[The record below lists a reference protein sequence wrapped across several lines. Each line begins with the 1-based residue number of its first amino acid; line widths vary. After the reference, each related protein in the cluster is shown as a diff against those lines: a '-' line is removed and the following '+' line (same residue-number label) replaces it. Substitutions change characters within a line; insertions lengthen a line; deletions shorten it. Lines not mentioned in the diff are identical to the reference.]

1 MLIELFKYLFRIE
14 KSLGVKK
21 LIYLQRKGISLA
33 IMLNRYLMKYIK
45 KATGIQNQWLS
56 TIYFFFPSTK

>member
-45 KATGIQNQWLS
+45 KATGIQKPMAFKNL
-56 TIYFFFPSTK
+56 FLLP

>member
-21 LIYLQRKGISLA
+21 LIYLQRKGISLT
-33 IMLNRYLMKYIK
+33 IILNRYLMKYIK
-45 KATGIQNQWLS
+45 KATGIQNQ
-56 TIYFFFPSTK
+56 